1 MHSESPGVKKY
12 PKGKPCDVNMD
23 KRHTAGISS
32 DGVSHAALYASLAI
46 RFQPKLNYGANVTFN
61 HLGKRR
67 IILLAV
73 VTLPGT
79 AVLHLPC
86 SARRSPKRAFGA
98 QKLLTPKT
106 L

>member
-1 MHSESPGVKKY
+1 MHSESPGVEEY
-12 PKGKPCDVNMD
+12 PNGKPRDVHMD

-46 RFQPKLNYGANVTFN
+46 RFQPKLNYGANVTLD

-73 VTLPGT
+73 VTLLGA
-79 AVLHLPC
+79 AVLHFALQC
-86 SARRSPKRAFGA
+86 
-98 QKLLTPKT
+98 TT
-106 L
+106 